1 MAAGMKDVASLAGV
15 AVGTVSNVLNHPD
28 LVRPLTR
35 ARVEAAME
43 QLGFIPNGSA
53 RQLRAGRSRCLG
65 LVVLDVTNPFFTEVA
80 RGVEDYAQ
88 AAGYAV
94 ILCNSDEAD
103 DKERR
108 YLRVLEEQR
117 VRGILIT
124 PVHGRAPELRRIR
137 ERGTPVVL
145 LDRPGSAGQCSV
157 AVDDRRGGE
166 IAVSHLLGLGHRRI
180 ALVNGPVAIRQC
192 ADRRRG
198 ALRAVERAGLDPAA
212 VLTEVTVPAM
222 NARAGAAAA
231 DELLGRGPRP
241 TAVFGTNDMLALGL
255 LRRLGQAG
263 VAVPGDLAVVGYDDI
278 EFAADAAVP
287 LTSVRQ
293 PKYQL
298 GRAAAELLLDEAD
311 RPDQHEHRRIVF
323 KPELVARASSGA
335 AASPGLAAPRSQ
347 DHGDHRQR
355 ELAVRGLRLAAQEVA
370 GPGEQPGP
378 FGLLHDQEV
387 RVRADGGQQRIGG
400 AGHAVPEL
408 AHLGRG
414 EQVRARSE
422 QPLLPGLSLAVAP
435 PRQRDAG
442 LALAD
447 LGQPGHPADPVVVH
461 VPQPGE
467 HAARPEHPGDLGQRA
482 VHVEPVHGLAGQHG
496 VQAGIGQRDLL
507 GAPRRRTHRGHRP
520 PQLGQHLRV
529 GLHRGHLGAQA
540 GQLRGQLAGTSPDV
554 GDPDRLAVPHRLQR
568 PPDGGLGIAGAV
580 LGVGGRGGAER

>member
-198 ALRAVERAGLDPAA
+198 ALRAVEQAGLDPAD

-222 NARAGAAAA
+222 NARAGVAAA
-231 DELLGRGPRP
+231 DELLGGPKP
-241 TAVFGTNDMLALGL
+241 TAVFCTNDMLALGL

-311 RPDQHEHRRIVF
+311 RPDQHEHRRFVF

-335 AASPGLAAPRSQ
+335 PASPLETAA
-347 DHGDHRQR
+347 
-355 ELAVRGLRLAAQEVA
+355 
-370 GPGEQPGP
+370 
-378 FGLLHDQEV
+378 
-387 RVRADGGQQRIGG
+387 RVPSGG
-400 AGHAVPEL
+400 APAVP
-408 AHLGRG
+408 R
-414 EQVRARSE
+414 
-422 QPLLPGLSLAVAP
+422 
-435 PRQRDAG
+435 
-442 LALAD
+442 
-447 LGQPGHPADPVVVH
+447 
-461 VPQPGE
+461 
-467 HAARPEHPGDLGQRA
+467 
-482 VHVEPVHGLAGQHG
+482 
-496 VQAGIGQRDLL
+496 
-507 GAPRRRTHRGHRP
+507 
-520 PQLGQHLRV
+520 
-529 GLHRGHLGAQA
+529 
-540 GQLRGQLAGTSPDV
+540 
-554 GDPDRLAVPHRLQR
+554 
-568 PPDGGLGIAGAV
+568 
-580 LGVGGRGGAER
+580 

>member
-43 QLGFIPNGSA
+43 ELGFIPNGSA

-137 ERGTPVVL
+137 DRGTPVVL

-166 IAVSHLLGLGHRRI
+166 IAVSHLLELGHRRI

-212 VLTEVTVPAM
+212 VLVEVTVPAM
-222 NARAGAAAA
+222 NARAGAVAA
-231 DELLGRGPRP
+231 DDLLSVGPSGAAGRP
-241 TAVFGTNDMLALGL
+241 TAVFCTNDMLALGL

-311 RPDQHEHRRIVF
+311 RPDEHEHRRFVF
-323 KPELVARASSGA
+323 KPELVARASSG
-335 AASPGLAAPRSQ
+335 
-347 DHGDHRQR
+347 
-355 ELAVRGLRLAAQEVA
+355 EV
-370 GPGEQPGP
+370 
-378 FGLLHDQEV
+378 
-387 RVRADGGQQRIGG
+387 
-400 AGHAVPEL
+400 
-408 AHLGRG
+408 
-414 EQVRARSE
+414 
-422 QPLLPGLSLAVAP
+422 
-435 PRQRDAG
+435 
-442 LALAD
+442 
-447 LGQPGHPADPVVVH
+447 
-461 VPQPGE
+461 
-467 HAARPEHPGDLGQRA
+467 
-482 VHVEPVHGLAGQHG
+482 
-496 VQAGIGQRDLL
+496 
-507 GAPRRRTHRGHRP
+507 
-520 PQLGQHLRV
+520 
-529 GLHRGHLGAQA
+529 
-540 GQLRGQLAGTSPDV
+540 TSPV
-554 GDPDRLAVPHRLQR
+554 SA
-568 PPDGGLGIAGAV
+568 
-580 LGVGGRGGAER
+580 

>member
-1 MAAGMKDVASLAGV
+1 MAAGIKDVASLARV

-43 QLGFIPNGSA
+43 ELGFIPNGSA

-103 DKERR
+103 DKERQ

-137 ERGTPVVL
+137 DRGTPVVL

-166 IAVSHLLGLGHRRI
+166 MAVAHLLSLGHTRIAV
-180 ALVNGPVAIRQC
+180 VNGPAAIRQC

-198 ALRAVERAGLDPAA
+198 AYRAVAAAGLDPAE

-231 DELLGRGPRP
+231 DELLGGKLT
-241 TAVFGTNDMLALGL
+241 TAVFCANDMLALGL
-255 LRRLGQAG
+255 LRRLSQAG
-263 VAVPGDLAVVGYDDI
+263 VTVPADIAVVGYDDI

-311 RPDQHEHRRIVF
+311 RATEHEHRRLEF
-323 KPELVARASSGA
+323 KPELVVRASSGC
-335 AASPGLAAPRSQ
+335 ASQPATCAGPAAP
-347 DHGDHRQR
+347 
-355 ELAVRGLRLAAQEVA
+355 
-370 GPGEQPGP
+370 P
-378 FGLLHDQEV
+378 
-387 RVRADGGQQRIGG
+387 
-400 AGHAVPEL
+400 
-408 AHLGRG
+408 
-414 EQVRARSE
+414 
-422 QPLLPGLSLAVAP
+422 
-435 PRQRDAG
+435 
-442 LALAD
+442 
-447 LGQPGHPADPVVVH
+447 
-461 VPQPGE
+461 
-467 HAARPEHPGDLGQRA
+467 
-482 VHVEPVHGLAGQHG
+482 
-496 VQAGIGQRDLL
+496 
-507 GAPRRRTHRGHRP
+507 
-520 PQLGQHLRV
+520 
-529 GLHRGHLGAQA
+529 
-540 GQLRGQLAGTSPDV
+540 
-554 GDPDRLAVPHRLQR
+554 
-568 PPDGGLGIAGAV
+568 
-580 LGVGGRGGAER
+580 

>member
-43 QLGFIPNGSA
+43 ELGFIPNGSA

-137 ERGTPVVL
+137 DRGTPVVL

-166 IAVSHLLGLGHRRI
+166 IAVSHLLDLGHRSI
-180 ALVNGPVAIRQC
+180 ALVNGPLAIRQC

-222 NARAGAAAA
+222 NARAGAVAA
-231 DELLGRGPRP
+231 DELLGTGLAGTGLKP
-241 TAVFGTNDMLALGL
+241 TAVFCTNDMLALGL

-311 RPDQHEHRRIVF
+311 RADEHEHRRFVF
-323 KPELVARASSGA
+323 KPELVVRASSGET
-335 AASPGLAAPRSQ
+335 ASP
-347 DHGDHRQR
+347 
-355 ELAVRGLRLAAQEVA
+355 
-370 GPGEQPGP
+370 
-378 FGLLHDQEV
+378 
-387 RVRADGGQQRIGG
+387 
-400 AGHAVPEL
+400 VP
-408 AHLGRG
+408 A
-414 EQVRARSE
+414 
-422 QPLLPGLSLAVAP
+422 
-435 PRQRDAG
+435 
-442 LALAD
+442 
-447 LGQPGHPADPVVVH
+447 
-461 VPQPGE
+461 
-467 HAARPEHPGDLGQRA
+467 
-482 VHVEPVHGLAGQHG
+482 
-496 VQAGIGQRDLL
+496 
-507 GAPRRRTHRGHRP
+507 
-520 PQLGQHLRV
+520 
-529 GLHRGHLGAQA
+529 
-540 GQLRGQLAGTSPDV
+540 
-554 GDPDRLAVPHRLQR
+554 
-568 PPDGGLGIAGAV
+568 
-580 LGVGGRGGAER
+580 

>member
-65 LVVLDVTNPFFTEVA
+65 LVVLDVTNPFFT
-80 RGVEDYAQ
+80 Q

-198 ALRAVERAGLDPAA
+198 ALRAVEQAGLDPAD
-212 VLTEVTVPAM
+212 VLTEVTVSAM

-231 DELLGRGPRP
+231 DELLGRGARP

-255 LRRLGQAG
+255 LRRLSQAG
-263 VAVPGDLAVVGYDDI
+263 VAVP
-278 EFAADAAVP
+278 
-287 LTSVRQ
+287 
-293 PKYQL
+293 
-298 GRAAAELLLDEAD
+298 
-311 RPDQHEHRRIVF
+311 
-323 KPELVARASSGA
+323 
-335 AASPGLAAPRSQ
+335 
-347 DHGDHRQR
+347 
-355 ELAVRGLRLAAQEVA
+355 
-370 GPGEQPGP
+370 
-378 FGLLHDQEV
+378 
-387 RVRADGGQQRIGG
+387 
-400 AGHAVPEL
+400 
-408 AHLGRG
+408 
-414 EQVRARSE
+414 
-422 QPLLPGLSLAVAP
+422 
-435 PRQRDAG
+435 
-442 LALAD
+442 
-447 LGQPGHPADPVVVH
+447 
-461 VPQPGE
+461 
-467 HAARPEHPGDLGQRA
+467 
-482 VHVEPVHGLAGQHG
+482 
-496 VQAGIGQRDLL
+496 
-507 GAPRRRTHRGHRP
+507 
-520 PQLGQHLRV
+520 
-529 GLHRGHLGAQA
+529 
-540 GQLRGQLAGTSPDV
+540 
-554 GDPDRLAVPHRLQR
+554 
-568 PPDGGLGIAGAV
+568 
-580 LGVGGRGGAER
+580 

>member
-1 MAAGMKDVASLAGV
+1 MAARSKDVASRAGV

-43 QLGFIPNGSA
+43 ELAFTPNGSA

-198 ALRAVERAGLDPAA
+198 ALRAGERAGLDPAA
-212 VLTEVTVPAM
+212 VLAEITVPAM

-231 DELLGRGPRP
+231 DELLGQGPRP
-241 TAVFGTNDMLALGL
+241 TAVFCTNDMLALGL

-263 VAVPGDLAVVGYDDI
+263 VAVPADLAVVGYDDI

-287 LTSVRQ
+287 LTSGRH
-293 PKYQL
+293 PKSHPA
-298 GRAAAELLLDEAD
+298 RAAAELLLDEAD
-311 RPDQHEHRRIVF
+311 RPGQHEHRRIVF
-323 KPELVARASSGA
+323 KPELVARVSSGA
-335 AASPGLAAPRSQ
+335 AGSPEASGAAFAAPR
-347 DHGDHRQR
+347 
-355 ELAVRGLRLAAQEVA
+355 
-370 GPGEQPGP
+370 
-378 FGLLHDQEV
+378 
-387 RVRADGGQQRIGG
+387 
-400 AGHAVPEL
+400 
-408 AHLGRG
+408 
-414 EQVRARSE
+414 
-422 QPLLPGLSLAVAP
+422 
-435 PRQRDAG
+435 
-442 LALAD
+442 
-447 LGQPGHPADPVVVH
+447 
-461 VPQPGE
+461 
-467 HAARPEHPGDLGQRA
+467 
-482 VHVEPVHGLAGQHG
+482 
-496 VQAGIGQRDLL
+496 
-507 GAPRRRTHRGHRP
+507 
-520 PQLGQHLRV
+520 
-529 GLHRGHLGAQA
+529 
-540 GQLRGQLAGTSPDV
+540 
-554 GDPDRLAVPHRLQR
+554 
-568 PPDGGLGIAGAV
+568 
-580 LGVGGRGGAER
+580 

>member
-43 QLGFIPNGSA
+43 ELGFIPNGSA

-137 ERGTPVVL
+137 DRGTPVVL

-166 IAVSHLLGLGHRRI
+166 IAVSHLLDLGHRSI

-192 ADRRRG
+192 ADRHRG
-198 ALRAVERAGLDPAA
+198 AVRAVERAGLDPAA
-212 VLTEVTVPAM
+212 VLTEVTVPTM

-231 DELLGRGPRP
+231 DELLSAVPPGTGRRP
-241 TAVFGTNDMLALGL
+241 TAVFCTNDMLALGL

-263 VAVPGDLAVVGYDDI
+263 VTVPGDLAVVGYDDI

-311 RPDQHEHRRIVF
+311 RPDEHEHRRIVF
-323 KPELVARASSGA
+323 KPELVARASSGET
-335 AASPGLAAPRSQ
+335 AS
-347 DHGDHRQR
+347 
-355 ELAVRGLRLAAQEVA
+355 
-370 GPGEQPGP
+370 
-378 FGLLHDQEV
+378 
-387 RVRADGGQQRIGG
+387 
-400 AGHAVPEL
+400 AVP
-408 AHLGRG
+408 A
-414 EQVRARSE
+414 
-422 QPLLPGLSLAVAP
+422 
-435 PRQRDAG
+435 
-442 LALAD
+442 
-447 LGQPGHPADPVVVH
+447 
-461 VPQPGE
+461 
-467 HAARPEHPGDLGQRA
+467 
-482 VHVEPVHGLAGQHG
+482 
-496 VQAGIGQRDLL
+496 
-507 GAPRRRTHRGHRP
+507 
-520 PQLGQHLRV
+520 
-529 GLHRGHLGAQA
+529 
-540 GQLRGQLAGTSPDV
+540 
-554 GDPDRLAVPHRLQR
+554 
-568 PPDGGLGIAGAV
+568 
-580 LGVGGRGGAER
+580 